1 MVGEIS
7 SDDPFGTIAEYTSEN
22 NKLQMAYLFNL
33 LTREFS
39 AKHIRQTVES
49 LEARIGDGWPCW
61 SFSNH
66 DVMRVMTRWGGD
78 QPTGR
83 LGQGAN
89 RAAHYP
95 CEGAFAFTKAR
106 SSG

>member
-39 AKHIRQTVES
+39 AKHIRADRRES
-49 LEARIGDGWPCW
+49 GSAHRGWLA
-61 SFSNH
+61 
-66 DVMRVMTRWGGD
+66 VLVLQ
-78 QPTGR
+78 QP
-83 LGQGAN
+83 
-89 RAAHYP
+89 
-95 CEGAFAFTKAR
+95 
-106 SSG
+106 